1 MHRPCPRHAHDRR
14 HDPQSRTAQPLSA
27 ISSRLT
33 RHADVA
39 EFGRRARFRSVS
51 GRPGGG
57 SSPLIRI
64 SARSPGAPCNAK
76 RPPETRR
83 PFAVLLSV
91 VAQRS
96 FLRAWRRCA
105 VTIEKPIASRSTPAP
120 TVQRRSKPVN
130 GSVEAFAVGS
140 LVVVG
145 VVDVGSLDASSGA
158 VVFVGVLSAFSG
170 EVPDVGVVAG
180 VVAVGVVLVVVGLL
194 L

>member
-1 MHRPCPRHAHDRR
+1 
-14 HDPQSRTAQPLSA
+14 
-27 ISSRLT
+27 
-33 RHADVA
+33 
-39 EFGRRARFRSVS
+39 
-51 GRPGGG
+51 
-57 SSPLIRI
+57 
-64 SARSPGAPCNAK
+64 
-76 RPPETRR
+76 
-83 PFAVLLSV
+83 
-91 VAQRS
+91 
-96 FLRAWRRCA
+96 

-145 VVDVGSLDASSGA
+145 VVGSLDASSGA

-180 VVAVGVVLVVVGLL
+180 VLVVGVVGVVDGLL